1 MGEAVSFGRRLSD
14 FAAADPDGT
23 ALVFSPTE
31 GPDIRVTW
39 GELDRRSNQVAR
51 LLAQRG
57 VGVDDV
63 VIVGIKN
70 SVEHF
75 FTTFGT
81 WKVGGCVIPLRWD
94 LPAWERERLLEVA
107 APTAVV
113 AEWDDSDSPVI
124 RVSEIVGS
132 TTLADDPLPDVTPPR
147 ANGIAS
153 SGSTGRPKIIV
164 NPRPGEYVAE
174 DEKSMTGVLASVQL
188 VPTTLYH
195 TNGFATY
202 NYMLRG
208 ESLVVMER
216 FDAAKAVDLVE
227 RYRVNAFTAV
237 PTMLQRI
244 ARVPGVTE
252 RDWSSI
258 QAVQYG
264 GASIPEWLVRFWIDL
279 VGPERFFL
287 SYGSTERVGLC
298 IARGDEWLA
307 HPGTCGRGYD
317 GTEVKILDGE
327 GQPVPNGT
335 VGEIFMRQPN
345 AVGPSFEYVGASPP
359 PQTED
364 GFTSI
369 GDLGWMDD
377 DGYLYIADRRVDM
390 IISGGANVFP
400 AEVEAALTEHPG
412 VGDVCVVGL
421 PDPEW
426 GRRVH
431 AVVQPAD
438 LAHPPTVADLDAHC
452 RERLAAYK
460 RPKTYELVD
469 ALPRSD
475 AGKINRGRV
484 MAEREEAGAP
494 TS

>member
-23 ALVFSPTE
+23 AVVFSPTE
-31 GPDIRVTW
+31 GPDVRVSW
-39 GELDRRSNQVAR
+39 RELDRRSNQVAR
-51 LLAQRG
+51 LLARRG
-57 VGVDDV
+57 VRLDDV
-63 VIVGIKN
+63 VIVGLKN
-70 SVEHF
+70 SLEHF

-81 WKVGGCVIPLRWD
+81 WKVGGCVLPLRWD
-94 LPAWERERLLEVA
+94 LPTWERERLLEVA
-107 APTAVV
+107 APTAIV
-113 AEWDDSDSPVI
+113 AEWDDSERPVI
-124 RVSEIVGS
+124 RRSDIVAS
-132 TTLADDPLPDVTPPR
+132 DSLADDPLPDVTPPR

-164 NPRPGEYVAE
+164 NPRPAEYVSE
-174 DEKSMTGVLASVQL
+174 DEKSMTGVTAAVQL

-244 ARVPGVTE
+244 ARLPGVTE

-307 HPGTCGRGYD
+307 HPGTTGRGYD
-317 GTEVKILDGE
+317 GTEVKILDGDGNE
-327 GQPVPNGT
+327 VPTGQ
-335 VGEIFMRQPN
+335 VGEIFLRQPK
-345 AVGPSFEYVGASPP
+345 AAGPSFEYIGASAPS
-359 PQTED
+359 QTPD
-364 GFTSI
+364 GFTSV
-369 GDLGWMDD
+369 GDLGWLDD
-377 DGYLYIADRRVDM
+377 DGYLYVADRRVDM

-412 VGDVCVVGL
+412 VADVCVVGL

-431 AVVQPAD
+431 AVVQAAD
-438 LAHPPTVADLDAHC
+438 QAHPPTAEELDAHS
-452 RERLAAYK
+452 RDRLAPYK
-460 RPKTYELVD
+460 RPKTYEFVD

-484 MAEREEAGAP
+484 MAEREEAAAP

>member
-1 MGEAVSFGRRLSD
+1 
-14 FAAADPDGT
+14 
-23 ALVFSPTE
+23 
-31 GPDIRVTW
+31 
-39 GELDRRSNQVAR
+39 
-51 LLAQRG
+51 
-57 VGVDDV
+57 
-63 VIVGIKN
+63 
-70 SVEHF
+70 
-75 FTTFGT
+75 
-81 WKVGGCVIPLRWD
+81 
-94 LPAWERERLLEVA
+94 
-107 APTAVV
+107 
-113 AEWDDSDSPVI
+113 
-124 RVSEIVGS
+124 
-132 TTLADDPLPDVTPPR
+132 
-147 ANGIAS
+147 
-153 SGSTGRPKIIV
+153 
-164 NPRPGEYVAE
+164 
-174 DEKSMTGVLASVQL
+174 
-188 VPTTLYH
+188 
-195 TNGFATY
+195 
-202 NYMLRG
+202 
-208 ESLVVMER
+208 
-216 FDAAKAVDLVE
+216 
-227 RYRVNAFTAV
+227 
-237 PTMLQRI
+237 MLQRI
-244 ARVPGVTE
+244 ARLPDVTE

-279 VGPERFFL
+279 VGPDKFFL

-317 GTEVKILDGE
+317 GTEVKILDADGL
-327 GQPVPNGT
+327 PVANGT
-335 VGEIFMRQPN
+335 VGEIYMRQPN
-345 AVGPSFEYVGASPP
+345 AVGPSFEYVGASQP

-412 VGDVCVVGL
+412 VADVCVVGL
-421 PDPEW
+421 TDPEW

-438 LAHPPTVADLDAHC
+438 RVHPPTIAELDAHC

-484 MAEREEAGAP
+484 MAEREEPVTATTGGTEVVP
-494 TS
+494 S